1 MQFEHEQPP
10 EIGMIMQSISM
21 HNEHTRR
28 NAVNR
33 EEADSPAARKLSP
46 E

>member
-1 MQFEHEQPP
+1 MQFQHEEPP
-10 EIGMIMQSISM
+10 EIGMIMQLISM
-21 HNEHTRR
+21 HREHTR